1 MIRTLCYATAFG
13 LVALSSALAQ
23 RTTPPDSPRKPA
35 ATQAA
40 AKAPARPVASFWT
53 SPEPTFD
60 EHTYDRINAAMLSY
74 SAIEVRGGWPAVA
87 KVNLAPGEKGADVA
101 KLRQRLA
108 ITDDL
113 PAELADGDGY
123 DQMLTEAVKR
133 FQARHGLPE
142 TGVVGPQTVE
152 ALNAPVKDRIRQLAA
167 SLDRLQEMGF
177 TFGQRYVVVN
187 IPAAVAEAVE
197 NGRVARRYVTVVGKT
212 DRPSPTLTTQI
223 NAVNLNPTWTV
234 PLSIVKK
241 DIVPKMRKDPN
252 YAARMNM
259 KLLDAQGN
267 EIDARSID
275 WNSERTPN
283 FTIRQD
289 SGDSNALGNVRI
301 DMPNPYSVY
310 MHDTNHRNLFSAD
323 YRFQS
328 SGCTRVQD
336 VRDLAAWIL
345 KDNAGWSRK
354 EIDAEIA
361 TQKRT
366 TVRLAHGIPVAWIY
380 LTGWASPDGT
390 INFRNDVYGLDNAAK
405 PFVASVERPVRVSAA
420 RASGFV
426 LQSDDP
432 EPPLTFTPVSY
443 LDSR

>member
-1 MIRTLCYATAFG
+1 MIRTVCCATALA
-13 LVALSSALAQ
+13 LVTLSPALAA
-23 RTTPPDSPRKPA
+23 PDAPRKPQ
-35 ATQAA
+35 TAA
-40 AKAPARPVASFWT
+40 AKAAKPSRPVASFWT

-60 EHTYDRINAAMLSY
+60 AHTYDRINAAMLSY
-74 SAIEVRGGWPAVA
+74 SAIEVRGGWPTVA
-87 KVNLAPGEKGADVA
+87 KVNLDPGASGPDVA

-108 ITDDL
+108 VTDDL
-113 PAELADGDGY
+113 PAELADGDAY

-142 TGVVGPQTVE
+142 TGVVGPQTIE
-152 ALNAPVKDRIRQLAA
+152 ALNVPAGKRIKQLAA
-167 SLDRLQEMGF
+167 SLDRLQGMGF

-197 NGRVARRYVTVVGKT
+197 NGKVARRYVTVVGKI
-212 DRPSPTLTTQI
+212 DRPSPTLTTNI
-223 NAVNLNPTWTV
+223 TEVNLNPTWTV

-252 YAARMNM
+252 YASRMNM
-259 KLLDAQGN
+259 KLLDASGA
-267 EIDARSID
+267 EIDPRSID
-275 WNSERTPN
+275 WQSDRTPN
-283 FTIRQD
+283 FMIRQD

-301 DMPNPYSVY
+301 NMPNSYSVY

-345 KDNAGWSRK
+345 KDNPGWSRR

-366 TVRLAHGIPVAWIY
+366 TVKLAHGIPVAWIY
-380 LTGWASPDGT
+380 LTGWANPDGT
-390 INFRNDVYGLDNAAK
+390 IAFRNDVYGLDNET
-405 PFVASVERPVRVSAA
+405 SRPLTVDVGRPQRSAA
-420 RASGFV
+420 RESGFI

-432 EPPLTFTPVSY
+432 EPMTFAPVSY